1 MDSPH
6 FFPDTLSPAASACPG
21 TQLTSFTFPVVLAL
35 GCLLI
40 VLGLAA
46 MCVLKRR
53 QVSVTPHGH
62 CPRKPA
68 APGAGKGEKGLRVTS
83 LGAPGGSQ
91 DHGGRGTPGLELPGA
106 LRTRGPGCSGAG
118 PVLVGI

>member
-1 MDSPH
+1 MDNLTITMQRLRPEDSGTY
-6 FFPDTLSPAASACPG
+6 FCEAIAKDGQGWGAGTMLVVTDTLSPAASACPG

-53 QVSVTPHGH
+53 QIRNI
-62 CPRKPA
+62 CPARDRST
-68 APGAGKGEKGLRVTS
+68 AGVIYEDMS
-83 LGAPGGSQ
+83 
-91 DHGGRGTPGLELPGA
+91 
-106 LRTRGPGCSGAG
+106 CSRRDTISIANHYQ
-118 PVLVGI
+118 